1 MASSSFRE
9 NLIVRDPKKAEEI
22 IKALKQPR
30 DKTIKSVHHQNHQI
44 MQMKY
49 GLQNKKFLLSHI
61 KIRAMSSF

>member
-49 GLQNKKFLLSHI
+49 GLQNKKFL
-61 KIRAMSSF
+61 